1 MSVSCVWQYWE
12 RLTNPPRMR
21 CQLCSAVLATLNAG
35 NAKKHMRYKHLD
47 TYTKVQLE
55 DERVR
60 DQLKRSDDGQIVGG
74 AQKRKRKSTSSLE
87 SGGLT
92 IEQLTSL
99 LIPPSINFDAEETSH
114 TQNPL
119 ESLSVAVES
128 TANADEPLELNKK
141 LKLRSVELVFDV
153 EGSESI
159 RLSLPCNQESTTVA
173 SILAQLI

>member
-1 MSVSCVWQYWE
+1 MSASCVWKYWE
-12 RLTNPPRMR
+12 RLRNPARMR
-21 CQLCSAVLATLNAG
+21 CLLCNAVLATLNAG

-47 TYTKVQLE
+47 TYTKVQSE

-60 DQLKRSDDGQIVGG
+60 DQMKRSDAGQIVSG

-99 LIPPSINFDAEETSH
+99 LIPPSINFDVEETSH
-114 TQNPL
+114 TREAL
-119 ESLSVAVES
+119 ESPSVAVES
-128 TANADEPLELNKK
+128 TVNVDEPLELNKK
-141 LKLRSVELVFDV
+141 LKF
-153 EGSESI
+153 
-159 RLSLPCNQESTTVA
+159 LPCNRESTTVA